1 MRLIISLLALATIVS
16 TAAPRAD
23 AADANRPPNFLVIL
37 ADDLGAK
44 ELGCYGNTNHK
55 TPNLDAL
62 AAGGVR
68 FKTCYAA
75 PLCSPSRVELMT
87 GRYGF
92 RTGWN
97 GLIDRPYAPPKDS
110 PEYDVGSAQFT
121 FADLLK
127 TRGYATALAGK
138 WQLSGKLPSLV
149 TDCGFD
155 EYRMWAYTHNL
166 PEGITHTGAFQ
177 KGGKTTSRYW
187 HPSIIT
193 NGQYTPTQPTDY
205 GPDLFQEFLIDF
217 MSRNKDKP
225 FLAYYPT
232 PLTHGPHDPTPD
244 PAKPGA
250 KTPQGLKSNL
260 EYLDHQ
266 IGQLIA
272 ALDRLKLREN
282 TLVIFTGDNGTAGDG
297 KGKSTELGS
306 RVPMIVNCPG
316 VVQAGVASDELVDLS
331 DVFATLAELSG
342 TSPPAG
348 HVIDGKSFAPALRG
362 ENGKGREWIFSAIRS
377 ERVLRDK
384 RWLLEGDG
392 KFFDCGDNRD
402 GVGYRD
408 VTDSK
413 DPEVV
418 AARGRF
424 EEILKNLPAPPE
436 ETRARGQPR
445 ARESEE

>member
-1 MRLIISLLALATIVS
+1 MRIIFSLLAIATIVS
-16 TAAPRAD
+16 AAN
-23 AADANRPPNFLVIL
+23 AADTNRPPNFLVIL

-44 ELGCYGNTNHK
+44 ELGCYGNANHK

-68 FKTCYAA
+68 FKTCYAT
-75 PLCSPSRVELMT
+75 PICSPSRVELMT

-97 GLIDRPYAPPKDS
+97 SLIGRPYAPPEDS
-110 PEYDVGSAQFT
+110 PQYDIGSAQFT

-127 TRGYATALAGK
+127 PRGYATALAGK
-138 WQLSGKLPSLV
+138 WQLSGKLPTLV

-166 PEGITHTGAFQ
+166 PDGVTHTGAFQ

-193 NGQYTPTQPTDY
+193 NGQYTPTKPTDY
-205 GPDLFQEFLIDF
+205 GPDLFQEFLINF
-217 MSRNKDKP
+217 MSQNKDKP

-250 KTPQGLKSNL
+250 KTPSGLKSNL

-266 IGQLIA
+266 VGQLIA
-272 ALDRLKLREN
+272 ALDRLKLRDN
-282 TLVIFTGDNGTAGDG
+282 TIVIFTGDNGTAGDG
-297 KGKSTELGS
+297 KGTSTELGA
-306 RVPMIVNCPG
+306 RVPMIVNCPAAVKSG
-316 VVQAGVASDELVDLS
+316 VVSDELVDLS
-331 DVFATLAELSG
+331 DVFATLADLSG
-342 TSPPAG
+342 ASLPAG

-362 ENGKGREWIFSAIRS
+362 ESGKGRDWIFSAIRN

-392 KFFDCGDNRD
+392 KFFDCGDKRD
-402 GVGYRD
+402 HQGYLD

-413 DPEVV
+413 DAEVV
-418 AARGRF
+418 AARERF
-424 EEILKNLPAPPE
+424 EAILKNLPAPPE
-436 ETRARGQPR
+436 ETRVPGPVAPR
-445 ARESEE
+445 ASE

>member
-1 MRLIISLLALATIVS
+1 MRLLISLLTLATISAS
-16 TAAPRAD
+16 TAR
-23 AADANRPPNFLVIL
+23 AADRPPNFLVIF

-44 ELGCYGNTNHK
+44 ELGCYGNTLHK

-68 FKTCYAA
+68 FKTCYAT
-75 PLCSPSRVELMT
+75 PICSPSRVEIMT
-87 GRYGF
+87 GRYGY

-97 GLIDRPYAPPKDS
+97 NLIGRAYAPPEDS
-110 PEYDVGSAQFT
+110 PQFDIGTSQFT

-127 TRGYATALAGK
+127 TKGYATALAGK
-138 WQLSGKLPSLV
+138 WQLSGKLPTLV

-155 EYRMWAYTHNL
+155 EYRMWAYTENL
-166 PEGITHTGAFQ
+166 PKGVTHTGAFQ
-177 KGGKTTSRYW
+177 KSGKTTSRYW
-187 HPSIIT
+187 HPSILT
-193 NGQYTPTQPTDY
+193 NGQYTPTTATDY
-205 GPDLFQEFLIDF
+205 GPDLFNAFLIDF

-244 PAKPGA
+244 PAKPGE
-250 KTPQGLKSNL
+250 KTPAGFKSNL

-266 IGQLIA
+266 AGQLIA

-282 TLVIFTGDNGTAGDG
+282 TIVIFTGDNGTAGDG
-297 KGKSTELGS
+297 KGRATELGA

-316 VVQAGVASDELVDLS
+316 VVKAGVVSDELVDVS
-331 DVFATLAELSG
+331 DVFATLADFSG
-342 TSPPAG
+342 TAPPAG
-348 HVIDGKSFAPALRG
+348 HVIDGKSFRPIVQG
-362 ENGKGREWIFSAIRS
+362 EGGTGREWIFSAIRN

-392 KFFDCGDNRD
+392 RFFDCGDKRD
-402 GVGYRD
+402 HEGYRD

-413 DPEVV
+413 DAEVV
-418 AARGRF
+418 AARQRF
-424 EEILKNLPAPPE
+424 DAILKNLPAPPAE
-436 ETRARGQPR
+436 DEVKKGKGERRRARVGD
-445 ARESEE
+445 E